1 MALYLLVQQQEEG
14 IHKMHDI
21 IFCRHNATL
30 KTYLKITSLY
40 VLRFI
45 RMYSN
50 MSSAASDQQR
60 KQSTEKTTPQK
71 SLPILDKPNLR
82 IHVDLYGSMIAAKS
96 NKKYV
101 VYIPH
106 AFTKHAVVT
115 AITNKAAERVTGA
128 LFKAWFCKFGIPA
141 QIC

>member
-1 MALYLLVQQQEEG
+1 
-14 IHKMHDI
+14 
-21 IFCRHNATL
+21 
-30 KTYLKITSLY
+30 
-40 VLRFI
+40 
-45 RMYSN
+45 

-60 KQSTEKTTPQK
+60 KQSTEKPTPQK
-71 SLPILDKPNLR
+71 SLAILDKPNLR

-96 NKKYV
+96 NKKFV
-101 VYIPH
+101 VYITH

-115 AITNKAAERVTGA
+115 AITNKAAEIVTGA